1 MLEEIAVRDCLS
13 GLLNRGAAEERFSL
27 VSRAIADVDYFKQI
41 NDQYGHDVG
50 DQVLVALSAYLKT
63 DLTRK

>member
-1 MLEEIAVRDCLS
+1 MNFL
-13 GLLNRGAAEERFSL
+13 L

-50 DQVLVALSAYLKT
+50 DQEWHRVHISKQI
-63 DLTRK
+63 

>member
-1 MLEEIAVRDCLS
+1 MNFL
-13 GLLNRGAAEERFSL
+13 L

-50 DQVLVALSAYLKT
+50 DQVLVAPSAYLKT